1 VLERI
6 RQLGPVS
13 RAQVARTTGLSK
25 PTVSQALSTLLRA
38 RLVREAGR
46 SSGGKGPTA
55 VLYEGNPVAGFVVA
69 LDVGRSTV
77 RAAIADL
84 AGEIVG
90 QRDDRARPRS
100 AGTLI
105 SQIGEVARAVADAAG
120 VRWRQVTF
128 VCVGSP
134 GVLQPGGRHLRLA
147 HNLPGWEREGVL
159 EALHTELGPRVV
171 FENDVNLAT
180 LGEQRMGLGKEV
192 SNFVYLH
199 IGTGVGM
206 GLVLNGELF
215 RGSGGAAGE
224 VGYVPIAV
232 RDPHERT
239 SRRRGAL
246 ESAVGARAVIEEAQR
261 LGLRDARSPKAVFE
275 AARAGDRAARRVVA
289 TVAERIALA
298 VAAIA
303 PVVDPELVIL
313 GGAIGR
319 QGDLL
324 LDAVEQELT
333 ALSPFRPRIEV
344 SALGEDAELHGA
356 IALALQSAQDL
367 LFDRIRRTAS

>member
-1 VLERI
+1 
-6 RQLGPVS
+6 
-13 RAQVARTTGLSK
+13 
-25 PTVSQALSTLLRA
+25 
-38 RLVREAGR
+38 
-46 SSGGKGPTA
+46 
-55 VLYEGNPVAGFVVA
+55 
-69 LDVGRSTV
+69 
-77 RAAIADL
+77 
-84 AGEIVG
+84 
-90 QRDDRARPRS
+90 
-100 AGTLI
+100 
-105 SQIGEVARAVADAAG
+105 
-120 VRWRQVTF
+120 
-128 VCVGSP
+128 
-134 GVLQPGGRHLRLA
+134 
-147 HNLPGWEREGVL
+147 
-159 EALHTELGPRVV
+159 
-171 FENDVNLAT
+171 
-180 LGEQRMGLGKEV
+180 V

-275 AARAGDRAARRVVA
+275 AARAGDGAARRVVA